1 MKGPTAPPHFLDR
14 RDRES
19 DRAQAHRVMQDE
31 EDAAEKQRLNKG
43 CVSQVRPL
51 MKGGY
56 DS

>member
-51 MKGGY
+51 MKGGC